1 MRELEKETAHYI
13 SEFINIFLKELF
25 GDLIDFINV
34 NLKEEN
40 LTAMKNLGEDL
51 EVAVANSTKMTGASS
66 VAGTGDL
73 TRLVQA
79 ICADFNAS
87 RNTRIDTFK
96 KECERIFRGT

>member
-1 MRELEKETAHYI
+1 M
-13 SEFINIFLKELF
+13 
-25 GDLIDFINV
+25 IDFINV

-40 LTAMKNLGEDL
+40 MTAMKNLGEDL
-51 EVAVANSTKMTGASS
+51 DVAVVNSNKMTGTNAATGS
-66 VAGTGDL
+66 GDL

-87 RNTRIDTFK
+87 RNSRIDTFK